1 MVYDLS
7 HFREA
12 QRANYS
18 CALSEIRA
26 GRKTSAPSGCWE
38 SGKSR
43 RTSAMRGTEGDGGR
57 FKKAADTPVA
67 CVKNTTQGVKFL
79 WTACLARR
87 DTL

>member
-7 HFREA
+7 RFREA

-38 SGKSR
+38 SGKRR
-43 RTSAMRGTEGDGGR
+43 RTSAMRGTEGDPQGFEKGGT
-57 FKKAADTPVA
+57 AAA
-67 CVKNTTQGVKFL
+67 WVKNTAQGVKFL